1 MLNVKQQDF
10 VNHAYKMFGKEVL
23 TIDELKQANKKF
35 GCKYPPQWLTKNKD
49 FKVDTKKYKLPLDGD
64 LTVTKTETEKVLDT
78 QVNETKTEAA
88 YVVSS
93 LTGNIVPKKDPVFVS
108 FGNYPDI
115 KSIIK
120 SGKFYPVFITGL
132 LITQLQA
139 EMASRLRR

>member
-64 LTVTKTETEKVLDT
+64 LTVTKTETE
-78 QVNETKTEAA
+78 
-88 YVVSS
+88 
-93 LTGNIVPKKDPVFVS
+93 
-108 FGNYPDI
+108 
-115 KSIIK
+115 
-120 SGKFYPVFITGL
+120 
-132 LITQLQA
+132 
-139 EMASRLRR
+139 

>member
-64 LTVTKTETEKVLDT
+64 LSVTKTKPEAEKVLDT
-78 QVNETKTEAA
+78 KVNETKTEAA

-120 SGKFYPVFITGL
+120 SGKFKSKF
-132 LITQLQA
+132 
-139 EMASRLRR
+139 